1 MMVEKFMS
9 PFINVINNHFKREE
23 HKIVIMDTPN
33 IECPPE
39 LKEQEGLIWITKKH
53 ELVKLSYL
61 LNTHNKIIL
70 HGLFLSSL
78 ITSLFFQPWLLKK
91 CYWVMWG
98 GDFYFPEKQSWL
110 KKQVIKR
117 IRNFVTYMKGD
128 FEYLKK
134 YYGAK
139 GTYHESFMYPSN
151 LYKEYQIKTKEDGGI
166 INIQVGNSA
175 DSTNNHIE
183 IFENLRKFKD
193 ENIKIY
199 APLSYSDQ
207 DHAKDVIAK
216 GKEMFGDKFVALTDF
231 MSFEKYL
238 EFLADIDIAIFA
250 HNRQQGMGNTISL
263 LGMGKKVYMKN
274 DITPWTLFGE
284 IGVKVF
290 DFNNID
296 LESINSEVM
305 NENIKIIKS
314 YFSEDKYIRQLEI
327 LFK

>member
-1 MMVEKFMS
+1 
-9 PFINVINNHFKREE
+9 
-23 HKIVIMDTPN
+23 MDTPN